1 MYHHVGLYAY
11 RRDALTRFVATK
23 PAALEKRES
32 LEQLRALS
40 LGMHIE
46 VGIIDT
52 VPLGV
57 DTPADL
63 EMARKLM
70 GSR

>member
-11 RRDALTRFVATK
+11 RRDALARFVAAK

-32 LEQLRALS
+32 LEQLRALA

-46 VGIIDT
+46 VGVIDT

-63 EMARKLM
+63 EVARKLM
-70 GSR
+70 GKR